1 MDGLVAINELN
12 DLTKRLTEA
21 VRLMGK
27 YGRDYAEAERAYK
40 VALARAALE
49 LRAQDMPVTLI
60 DKVVHGKVA
69 NERFKRDTAEVMY
82 KTAQENINAVKLQ
95 IRVLEGQIQREWAQ

>member
-1 MDGLVAINELN
+1 MDGLVAINELK

-40 VALARAALE
+40 VALSRAALE